1 MADSF
6 VASSSVSRMQTRA
19 NLAILFASIGW
30 GFAAVGTRYL
40 FLGGATTFSVVS
52 GRTLFAALAVALFAL
67 VIRRKVDATAWKRG
81 AAIGF
86 LRVGMAPILFIASL
100 QYISAGFEGL
110 VITLIPVVTAVMAHF
125 VLGER
130 LVLLQSVGLFLGLVG
145 TSLLILSGESGIADG
160 GNALVGGGLALGG
173 VAFGSASGI
182 LQRRYAPHHD
192 TRDLAIP
199 MFLTGAALVLTVGMV
214 TGGIEPSSIPAGGWY
229 VLVALAM
236 GSTLLPFVAT
246 LFASRYTT
254 AGRVALVG
262 YLAPLISLTAGVI
275 LLDEVITPFIL
286 VGGSITLAG
295 VAIAG
300 RANTGRQTI
309 IKATA

>member
-1 MADSF
+1 
-6 VASSSVSRMQTRA
+6 MQTRA
-19 NLAILFASIGW
+19 NAAILLASIGW
-30 GFAAVGTRYL
+30 GFAAVGTRFL
-40 FLGGATTFSVVS
+40 FLGGATTFTVVS
-52 GRTLFAALAVALFAL
+52 GRTVFAAAAVAVFAL
-67 VIRRKVDATAWKRG
+67 LIRRKAGVAAWRRG
-81 AAIGF
+81 AAIGL
-86 LRVGMAPILFIASL
+86 LRVGAAPMLFIASL

-110 VITLIPVVTAVMAHF
+110 VITLIPVVTAVLAHF

-130 LVLLQSVGLFLGLVG
+130 LVRVQLVGLLLGLAG
-145 TSLLILSGESGIADG
+145 TSILILSGESGIAEG
-160 GNALVGGGLALGG
+160 GDALLGGALALGG

-199 MFLTGAALVLTVGMV
+199 MFLTGAALVLTVGFV
-214 TGGIEPSSIPAGGWY
+214 TGGIEPSSVPEGGWY

-236 GSTLLPFVAT
+236 GSTLLPFIAT

-262 YLAPLISLTAGVI
+262 YLAPLISLTAGVL
-275 LLDEVITPFIL
+275 LLDEVITPFIV
-286 VGGSITLAG
+286 VGGTITLAG
-295 VAIAG
+295 VIIAG
-300 RANTGRQTI
+300 RAKTGRQTI